1 MYGARW
7 FEKGFGVSRDR
18 MVDMI
23 ASYFVPIV
31 IVIAIITFMFLLNPI
46 LQLGPWPFHQLLW
59 FQMH

>member
-7 FEKGFGVSRDR
+7 FEKGFVILRDR

-31 IVIAIITFMFLLNPI
+31 IVIAIITFMVLLKN
-46 LQLGPWPFHQLLW
+46 F
-59 FQMH
+59 